1 MPAIKCSNCGRDVE
15 ISMMGDHICAGAAPG
30 APPVPAPVPA
40 ASGGGLGM
48 ANLLP
53 TAKSIQERLGGV
65 VDTFM
70 PIGKSVHD
78 KIGAIPPVDTA
89 IASESTAVAKL

>member
-1 MPAIKCSNCGRDVE
+1 
-15 ISMMGDHICAGAAPG
+15 MMGEHICAGGGPGADAAP
-30 APPVPAPVPA
+30 APAGGG
-40 ASGGGLGM
+40 GGGLAI

-53 TAKSIQERLGGV
+53 SAKSIQERLGGV

-89 IASESTAVAKL
+89 IASKLTTKLCNRPLNPHE